1 MRKEE
6 WKERKN
12 AMTKQHVL
20 RRAAVLFLACVLMA
34 ALAVPVL
41 ADGIPKA
48 PDSFVY
54 DEADVLSSSTEQ
66 YINMETAALDT
77 ACGGQIAVVAVD
89 FTGEY
94 STADYAYELFNS
106 WGIGDK
112 NKNNGLLLLLVI
124 GAEDYYILPGEG
136 VTDIFSGGT
145 LQTLMDDYLEA
156 DFAGGDYDAGVRKT
170 FDRIL
175 EIYDEK
181 YDLTQSSVSVPDAGY
196 AGYDEA
202 RDAGGSFF
210 SGFFRVIGKILIIA
224 IAVVLI
230 VVVISLIMGGPR
242 GGGGGTGGGG
252 GGGFWNGLL
261 LGSLLNRRR
270 YTYRPPPP
278 PFGGPRYPR
287 PPRPPRPNPPGGFG
301 GGRPGSFGGFGGGR
315 PGGFGGFGGGSS
327 RGGGAGRR

>member
-1 MRKEE
+1 
-6 WKERKN
+6 
-12 AMTKQHVL
+12 MTKQRVL
-20 RRAAVLFLACVLMA
+20 RRAGGLLLMCVLLVV
-34 ALAVPVL
+34 LAVPAL
-41 ADGIPKA
+41 ASGIPTA

-54 DEADVLSSSTEQ
+54 DEADVLSSATEQ

-94 STADYAYELFNS
+94 STADYAYELFNG

-156 DFAGGDYDAGVRKT
+156 DFASGDYDTGVRKT

>member
-1 MRKEE
+1 
-6 WKERKN
+6 
-12 AMTKQHVL
+12 MTKQRVL
-20 RRAAVLFLACVLMA
+20 RRAGGLLLMCVLLVVLAMP
-34 ALAVPVL
+34 ALAS
-41 ADGIPKA
+41 GIPTA

-54 DEADVLSSSTEQ
+54 DEADVLSSATEQ

-156 DFAGGDYDAGVRKT
+156 DFASGDYDAGVRKT

-175 EIYDEK
+175 EIYGEK
-181 YDLTQSSVSVPDAGY
+181 YDLAQSGAAVPDAGY
-196 AGYDEA
+196 SGYDTA

-210 SGFFRVIGKILIIA
+210 SGFFRLIGKILIIA
-224 IAVVLI
+224 IAVVL
-230 VVVISLIMGGPR
+230 VVVVVSLI
-242 GGGGGTGGGG
+242 
-252 GGGFWNGLL
+252 
-261 LGSLLNRRR
+261 
-270 YTYRPPPP
+270 
-278 PFGGPRYPR
+278 
-287 PPRPPRPNPPGGFG
+287 
-301 GGRPGSFGGFGGGR
+301 
-315 PGGFGGFGGGSS
+315 
-327 RGGGAGRR
+327 